1 MHPNPIKLRIR
12 SIEVLNMFNYRL
24 CVTNEKIIANYY
36 AALMNYQQNAV
47 LCKTG
52 AVITDG

>member
-1 MHPNPIKLRIR
+1 MK
-12 SIEVLNMFNYRL
+12 
-24 CVTNEKIIANYY
+24 KIIANYY

>member
-24 CVTNEKIIANYY
+24 CVTNEKNHRQLLRGLNELSAECS
-36 AALMNYQQNAV
+36 AL
-47 LCKTG
+47 
-52 AVITDG
+52 